1 MIPAGL
7 PSLPATAPER
17 PELPSDGGRYSAL
30 IDFSDP
36 QDPGAP
42 RLRLAFGAARLHLQ
56 ADKLAEVRGVLDA
69 VQAHSLAGRWC
80 VGYVAYEAA
89 PAFDAALA
97 VHTPSDSHGPLAWF
111 AVYDQALP
119 WPAEAPSASAADAT
133 LAPAAHASS
142 ALGADA
148 QSAPIADAPSAPGA
162 KATSASATG
171 ASAAPAAEVRVD
183 WQPLL
188 ARADFDA
195 AMDTLLQAIGQ
206 GELYQVNFTTQMQ
219 GALTLEHGASQKSSA
234 LALFAALQR
243 AQPGGYAAYIDTGAH
258 GQLLSVSPELFFD
271 WRNRDLLARPM
282 KGTARR
288 GHNPE
293 EDAALAQTLRSSPKE
308 RAENVMVVDLLRNDM
323 SRVAEAFSV
332 KVPRLF
338 HTEALATVWQMTSD
352 VQARTRAGTSLADV
366 FGALF
371 PCGSVTGAP
380 KVRAMQMIRQLETQ
394 ARGVYCGALGLV
406 QPGGAATFNVPIRTV
421 TLQGLN
427 ARCGIGSGITADAR
441 PEGEW
446 QEWGYKQAFVQRAS
460 QAFSLLETM
469 ALQGGEFRH
478 LDAHL
483 ARMQAGA
490 QHFATPWDE
499 LRVRD
504 CLQVL
509 AIKHASGLWRV
520 RLLLDARGTP
530 QAQAFALPPSPARV
544 RLQLA
549 DRPLPEAHGE
559 FVRFKT
565 TRRAHYDAFT
575 PADEAVFDTIL
586 WNPQGEITECTRGNI
601 ALELDGRWV
610 TPALQCGLLGGVGRA
625 QALESGRVVEAV
637 VRREELARATQIAF
651 VNSLRGWLAA
661 DALLPMDTGL
671 RREVKSP

>member
-1 MIPAGL
+1 VIPAGL
-7 PSLPATAPER
+7 PNTAAVAPDLPVAAE
-17 PELPSDGGRYSAL
+17 SYSAL

-36 QDPGAP
+36 HDPAAP

-56 ADKLAEVRGVLDA
+56 ADTLADVRGVLDA

-97 VHTPSDSHGPLAWF
+97 VHAPSATQGPLAWF

-119 WPAEAPSASAADAT
+119 WPAEAPSA
-133 LAPAAHASS
+133 
-142 ALGADA
+142 
-148 QSAPIADAPSAPGA
+148 PSDDR
-162 KATSASATG
+162 
-171 ASAAPAAEVRVD
+171 SAAPAAELRVD

-188 ARADFDA
+188 ARADFDT

-219 GALTLEHGASQKSSA
+219 GTLALDAGASQGSSA
-234 LALFAALQR
+234 HALFAALQR

-271 WRNRDLLARPM
+271 WRDGDLLARPM

-288 GHNPE
+288 GHTPE

-380 KVRAMQMIRQLETQ
+380 KVRAMQMIRQLEPQ

-421 TLQGLN
+421 TLQGAQ

-441 PEGEW
+441 ADGEW

-460 QAFSLLETM
+460 QTFSLLETM

-478 LDAHL
+478 LEAHL
-483 ARMQAGA
+483 ARLQAGA
-490 QHFATPWDE
+490 RHFATPWDE
-499 LRVRD
+499 MRVRD

-509 AIKHASGLWRV
+509 AMTHASGLWRV
-520 RLLLDARGTP
+520 RLLLNARGAP

-575 PADEAVFDTIL
+575 PTDAAVFDTLL

-610 TPALQCGLLGGVGRA
+610 TPALRCGLLGGVGRA
-625 QALESGRVVEAV
+625 HALESGRVVEAV
-637 VRREELARATQIAF
+637 VRLDDLARATEVAF
-651 VNSLRGWLAA
+651 VNSLRGWLVA
-661 DALLPMDTGL
+661 DRQLAMDPGL